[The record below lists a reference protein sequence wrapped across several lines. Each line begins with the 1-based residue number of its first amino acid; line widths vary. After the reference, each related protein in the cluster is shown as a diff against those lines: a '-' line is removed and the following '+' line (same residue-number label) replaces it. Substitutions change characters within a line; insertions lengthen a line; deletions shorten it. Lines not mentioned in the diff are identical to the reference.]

1 MKVEDVPQDLK
12 YTNGYIVRDIA
23 YAVDA
28 DGQYTS
34 VVSDGWNVKSEAL
47 DLALDEIREK
57 CDEIKQR
64 IEAGTASNLEYYA
77 TKNIMDIS
85 LLSKYTGIPKWKIRR
100 HFKQKFFSRLDKET
114 LAKYA
119 DALRITVDTLTSKP
133 E

>member
-12 YTNGYIVRDIA
+12 YTDGYIVRDIA
-23 YAVDA
+23 YAVDS
-28 DGQYTS
+28 DGHYTS

-47 DLALDEIREK
+47 DLTMDEIREK

-64 IEAGTASNLEYYA
+64 IEAGTASSLEYYA
-77 TKNIMDIS
+77 AKNIMDIS
-85 LLSKYTGIPKWKIRR
+85 LLSRYTGIPKWKIRR
-100 HFKQKFFSRLDKET
+100 HFKQKFFSRLDNET

>member
-12 YTNGYIVRDIA
+12 YTDGYIVRDIA

-28 DGQYTS
+28 DGRYTS

-85 LLSKYTGIPKWKIRR
+85 LLSKYTGFPKWKIRR
-100 HFKQKFFSRLDKET
+100 HFKQKFFSRLDGET

>member
-1 MKVEDVPQDLK
+1 MRVEDVPQDLK
-12 YTNGYIVRDIA
+12 YTDGYIVRDIA
-23 YAVDA
+23 YAVDS
-28 DGQYTS
+28 DGHYTS
-34 VVSDGWNVKSEAL
+34 VVSDGWNVKAEAL
-47 DLALDEIREK
+47 DLTMEEIREK

-77 TKNIMDIS
+77 AKNIMDIS

-100 HFKQKFFSRLDKET
+100 HFKQKFFSRLDSGT

>member
-1 MKVEDVPQDLK
+1 MRVEDVPQDLK
-12 YTNGYIVRDIA
+12 YTDGYIVRDIA
-23 YAVDA
+23 YAVDS
-28 DGQYTS
+28 DGHYTS
-34 VVSDGWNVKSEAL
+34 VVSDGWNVKAEAL
-47 DLALDEIREK
+47 DLTMDEIREK

-77 TKNIMDIS
+77 AKNIMDIS

-100 HFKQKFFSRLDKET
+100 HFKQKFFSRLDSGT

>member
-1 MKVEDVPQDLK
+1 MRVEDVPQDLK
-12 YTNGYIVRDIA
+12 YTDGYIVRDIA
-23 YAVDA
+23 YAVDS
-28 DGQYTS
+28 DGHYTS
-34 VVSDGWNVKSEAL
+34 VVSDGWNVKAEAL
-47 DLALDEIREK
+47 DLTMDEIREK

-77 TKNIMDIS
+77 AKNIMDIS
-85 LLSKYTGIPKWKIRR
+85 LLSKYTGISKWKIRR
-100 HFKQKFFSRLDKET
+100 HFKQKFFSRLDSGT

>member
-12 YTNGYIVRDIA
+12 YTDGYIVRDIA

-28 DGQYTS
+28 DGRYTS

-64 IEAGTASNLEYYA
+64 IKAGTASNLEYYA

-100 HFKQKFFSRLDKET
+100 HFKQKFFSRLDSGT